1 MAERN
6 PLQRLAQRLAEHLP
20 FIQPKPV
27 ETLSTLFHRD
37 TGKPAAKWQGYLQ
50 HYDRHLAGLK
60 DQPLRILEI
69 GVQAGGSLEVW
80 AQYFKSATLIIGC
93 DVDPAC
99 AALRYDDP
107 RIKVLIGDINTS
119 KTLQSLAA
127 LTDTLDVVIDDG
139 SHHSSDIIRSFV
151 QLFPRLTEGG
161 TYLIE
166 DLHCSYW
173 ESYGG
178 GLYDP
183 FSAITFFKK
192 IVDLVNRPAWGV
204 NIEAKDFLAEF
215 GSILGNAAPENAATE
230 TDWRFL
236 DDIHAIEFVNSICVI
251 HKRAMSHNVL
261 GPLVLS
267 GAEIKCSDED
277 RTHADSHQYV
287 AAEMSVPDQS
297 SNILSRLPTLEREN
311 QLFLARE
318 EIARLKDQNAA
329 LNTQLY
335 ALTQVKIENINL
347 TTQVYET
354 TKKFYD
360 ASVTIQQLEFQLKQL
375 EQTKSGSDPS
385 PAS

>member
-1 MAERN
+1 MTELN
-6 PLQRLAQRLAEHLP
+6 PLQRLAQRLAAHLP

-50 HYDRHLAGLK
+50 HYDRHLAGRK

-69 GVQAGGSLEVW
+69 GIQAGGSLEVW

-93 DVDPAC
+93 DIDPAC
-99 AALRYDDP
+99 GALRYDDS
-107 RIKVLIGDINTS
+107 RIKVLIGDINTPE
-119 KTLQSLAA
+119 TLQSLSA
-127 LTDTLDVVIDDG
+127 LTDTLDFVIDDG

-183 FSAITFFKK
+183 FSAIAFFKK
-192 IVDLVNRPAWGV
+192 IVDLVNRPVWGV

-215 GSILGNAAPENAATE
+215 SVILGEAAPENAATE

-236 DDIHAIEFVNSICVI
+236 DEIHSIEFVNSICVI
-251 HKRAMSHNVL
+251 HKRAATHNVL

-267 GAEIKCSDED
+267 GAPSP
-277 RTHADSHQYV
+277 HQYV
-287 AAEMSVPDQS
+287 ATEMSVPDQS
-297 SNILSRLPTLEREN
+297 VNILSRQPTLEREN
-311 QLFLARE
+311 QLLLARE
-318 EIARLKDQNAA
+318 EIARLKEQNIA
-329 LNTQLY
+329 
-335 ALTQVKIENINL
+335 L
-347 TTQVYET
+347 TTQVYES

-360 ASVTIQQLEFQLKQL
+360 ASVTIQQLEYQIKQL
-375 EQTKSGSDPS
+375 EQTKPDTD
-385 PAS
+385 ASTAS

>member
-1 MAERN
+1 MTERDQPERN
-6 PLQRLAQRLAEHLP
+6 PLQRLAARLADHLP
-20 FIQPKPV
+20 FLQPKPV

-50 HYDRHLAGLK
+50 HYDRHLARRK

-80 AQYFKSATLIIGC
+80 AQYFKKATHIIGC
-93 DVDPAC
+93 DIDPAC
-99 AALRYDDP
+99 GALLYDDS
-107 RIKVLIGDINTS
+107 RIKVLIGDINTPE
-119 KTLQSLAA
+119 TLQSLSA

-151 QLFPRLTEGG
+151 RLFPRLSEGG

-183 FSAITFFKK
+183 FSAIAFFKK
-192 IVDLVNRPAWGV
+192 IVDLVNRPVWGV

-215 GSILGNAAPENAATE
+215 GAMLGDSSTENAASE
-230 TDWRFL
+230 IDWRFL
-236 DDIHAIEFVNSICVI
+236 EDIHAIEFVNSICVI
-251 HKRAMSHNVL
+251 HKRAATHNVL

-267 GAEIKCSDED
+267 GAQVRGSNED
-277 RTHADSHQYV
+277 RTHASSHQYV

-311 QLFLARE
+311 QLLLARE
-318 EIARLKDQNAA
+318 EIARLKEQNIA
-329 LNTQLY
+329 
-335 ALTQVKIENINL
+335 L
-347 TTQVYET
+347 TTQVYES

-375 EQTKSGSDPS
+375 EQTKPDTDAS

>member
-1 MAERN
+1 
-6 PLQRLAQRLAEHLP
+6 
-20 FIQPKPV
+20 
-27 ETLSTLFHRD
+27 
-37 TGKPAAKWQGYLQ
+37 
-50 HYDRHLAGLK
+50 LAGRK

-80 AQYFKSATLIIGC
+80 AEYFKTATLIIGC
-93 DVDPAC
+93 DIDHAC
-99 AALRYDDP
+99 GALRYDDP
-107 RIKVLIGDINTS
+107 RIKVLIGDINTPE
-119 KTLQSLAA
+119 TLQSLAA

-151 QLFPRLTEGG
+151 QLFPRLAEGG

-183 FSAITFFKK
+183 FSAIAFFKK

-204 NIEAKDFLAEF
+204 DVDVKDFLAEF
-215 GSILGNAAPENAATE
+215 SAILGDASQDTATTE

-236 DDIHAIEFVNSICVI
+236 EDIHSIEFVNSICVI
-251 HKRAMSHNVL
+251 HKRAASHNVL

-267 GAEIKCSDED
+267 GATSQ
-277 RTHADSHQYV
+277 HHYV

-297 SNILSRLPTLEREN
+297 ASVFSSSSSQQGET
-311 QLFLARE
+311 QLLQARE
-318 EIARLKDQNAA
+318 EIVRLKEQNI
-329 LNTQLY
+329 
-335 ALTQVKIENINL
+335 ALTSQF
-347 TTQVYET
+347 YEA

-360 ASVTIQQLEFQLKQL
+360 ASVTIQQLEFKLKQL
-375 EQTKSGSDPS
+375 EKPNPDES
-385 PAS
+385 